1 MSERDEFI
9 DYLRRFGGD
18 VTHSVAFPDRL
29 RAYEDEIRAQE
40 RREILRGLLN
50 GLTQARE
57 QRTKL
62 PAAQSAVQAAERRG
76 EIYGL
81 NTAIAVIRRR
91 MR

>member
-9 DYLRRFGGD
+9 AYLRRFGG
-18 VTHSVAFPDRL
+18 SVVHGVHFPDKL
-29 RAYEDEIRAQE
+29 KAYEDEIRAQE
-40 RREILRGLLN
+40 RREVMRGLLS

-62 PAAQSAVQAAERRG
+62 PPAQSAVQAAERRG

-81 NTAIAVIRRR
+81 NTAIAAIRRR
-91 MR
+91 MK